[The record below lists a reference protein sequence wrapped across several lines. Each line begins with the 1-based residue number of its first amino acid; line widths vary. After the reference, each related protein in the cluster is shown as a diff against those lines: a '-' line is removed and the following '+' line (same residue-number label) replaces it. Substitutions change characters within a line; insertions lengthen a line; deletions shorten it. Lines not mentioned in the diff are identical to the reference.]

1 MPGCT
6 KLIDPSKDAVTHWL
20 KNARLG
26 DQCQVVTAQGDVYAH
41 LTKLKPATVKLPMT
55 GFIGQ
60 DNFLSNKI
68 RFMELLETLGS
79 FDIQS

>member
-1 MPGCT
+1 MPGCE
-6 KLIDPSKDAVTHWL
+6 KLIDPSKDALTHWL
-20 KNARLG
+20 NNARLG

-55 GFIGQ
+55 GFTGQ

-68 RFMELLETLGS
+68 RFMELLENLGN
-79 FDIQS
+79 FDVQS

>member
-1 MPGCT
+1 MPGC
-6 KLIDPSKDAVTHWL
+6 KRLNDPSKDTLTHWL

-26 DQCQVVTAQGDVYAH
+26 DQCQIVTTQGDVYAH

-55 GFIGQ
+55 GFTGQ

-68 RFMELLETLGS
+68 RFMELLENLGNV
-79 FDIQS
+79 DVQS